1 MFLSLFVVQG
11 SGFVMFP
18 VQTVTTVD
26 SKVVQ
31 LGYQDSR
38 LLVSSLSRCYLCDT
52 EKWVGLWWL
61 RLGLNNLF
69 HYWWRFLQSRLMQR
83 ATGLT
88 HTVQYFLNAYGIFF
102 FHHLI
107 VCGVFFQASH
117 FYILSPGRS
126 FGAWGTRSV
135 MGSMELVFSLRT
147 RDWWRAN
154 PRCSTAPGRGP
165 GYGKPVL
172 MVMS

>member
-52 EKWVGLWWL
+52 EK
-61 RLGLNNLF
+61 
-69 HYWWRFLQSRLMQR
+69 
-83 ATGLT
+83 
-88 HTVQYFLNAYGIFF
+88 
-102 FHHLI
+102 
-107 VCGVFFQASH
+107 
-117 FYILSPGRS
+117 
-126 FGAWGTRSV
+126 
-135 MGSMELVFSLRT
+135 
-147 RDWWRAN
+147 
-154 PRCSTAPGRGP
+154 
-165 GYGKPVL
+165 
-172 MVMS
+172 